1 MGKAFKTAAAFK
13 MSLEERLR
21 ALHEESGAPIQS
33 LRLKVVIERLLAR
46 LFAAPD
52 PPWLLKG
59 GYAMELRYRPRARTT
74 KDIDLSVKTLASTLA
89 ERLQHVRDEL
99 QAAADQDAGD
109 YFVFQI
115 GAPTSELQGA
125 PDGGARFSVNALLA
139 GKSFAKFHLDVG
151 FGDPVLSTPE
161 KLVGQNF
168 LGFAG
173 IAPAQ
178 ASAIPKAQQF
188 AEKIHA
194 YTKPW
199 TDRGNTR
206 VKDLVDLVL
215 FLTVDAPQADA
226 IRAAV
231 ERTFELR
238 ATHAIPLEL
247 PPPPDAWGLVY
258 DEMAVEAEL
267 NPAGMDE
274 GFQLLVAFWSSL
286 ASARN

>member
-1 MGKAFKTAAAFK
+1 MGKAFKTAAAFR

-21 ALHEESGAPIQS
+21 ALHQESGAPIQS

-46 LFAAPD
+46 LFASAD

-74 KDIDLSVKTLASTLA
+74 KDIDLSVKTLASTLI
-89 ERLQHVRDEL
+89 ERLQQVRDEL
-99 QAAADQDAGD
+99 QAAADQDPGD
-109 YFVFQI
+109 FFVFQI

-151 FGDPVLSTPE
+151 FGDPVLSTSE
-161 KLVGQNF
+161 KLLGQDF

-173 IAPAQ
+173 IAPAK

-188 AEKIHA
+188 AEKLHA

-199 TDRGNTR
+199 KDRPNTR

-215 FLTVDAPQADA
+215 FLTVDAPSTDE
-226 IRAAV
+226 IRAAAK
-231 ERTFELR
+231 RTFVLR
-238 ATHAIPLEL
+238 ATHPIPKQL
-247 PPPPDAWGLVY
+247 PPPPEAWRPVY
-258 DEMAVEAEL
+258 DEMALEAEL
-267 NPAGMDE
+267 EPREMED
-274 GFQLLVAFWSSL
+274 GFQLLVAFWS
-286 ASARN
+286 AVTSAR